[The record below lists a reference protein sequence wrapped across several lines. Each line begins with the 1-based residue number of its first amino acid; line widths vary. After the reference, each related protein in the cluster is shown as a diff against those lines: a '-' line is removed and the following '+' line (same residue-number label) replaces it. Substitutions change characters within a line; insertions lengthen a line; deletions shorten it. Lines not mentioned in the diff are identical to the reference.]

1 MHLHLPPFSNSRSFY
16 SPKIIKTKKSD
27 SFYKFIIYNFY
38 IFKGIPNA
46 KLIQKFIL
54 NYVMNEIDWI

>member
-1 MHLHLPPFSNSRSFY
+1 MKQNRFSTD
-16 SPKIIKTKKSD
+16 TKRESHIL
-27 SFYKFIIYNFY
+27 FFTIYNFY

-54 NYVMNEIDWI
+54 NYVMDEIDWI